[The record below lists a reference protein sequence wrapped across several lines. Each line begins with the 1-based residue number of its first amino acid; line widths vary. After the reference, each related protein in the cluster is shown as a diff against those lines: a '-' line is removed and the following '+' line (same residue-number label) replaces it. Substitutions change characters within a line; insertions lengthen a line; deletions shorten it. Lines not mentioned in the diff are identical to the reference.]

1 MSQSPS
7 TGTLGRWVMIEFT
20 SEEKRRISKEIDQAF
35 QAIKELIKDPKKL
48 ESLPDEAVILPIE
61 V

>member
-1 MSQSPS
+1 
-7 TGTLGRWVMIEFT
+7 MIEFT
-20 SEEKRRISKEIDQAF
+20 SEEKRLISKEIDQAF
-35 QAIKELIKDPKKL
+35 LAIKELITDPKKL